1 MCEKCEIYK
10 AKCEVLESRFELL
23 KDHSNHTLESYRELY
38 EKLMQR
44 YRDLHAKLEN
54 YLDEFWRERMN
65 TLWDVAQDMIDDLRS
80 ENDSLKKQLEESV
93 H

>member
-10 AKCEVLESRFELL
+10 AKCQILESRFELL
-23 KDHSNHTLESYRELY
+23 KDHSSHTLEIYKELIQ
-38 EKLMQR
+38 K

-54 YLDEFWRERMN
+54 YIDEFWCERMN
-65 TLWDVAQDMIDDLRS
+65 TLWNVAQDMIDDLRS
-80 ENDSLKKQLEESV
+80 ENDSLKNQVEEKNVTV